1 MDIQIGDK
9 IKELRKARK
18 ITQEQLADAIRI
30 SFQAVSKWENHIA
43 LPDITLVPALANYFN
58 VTCDELLGVRLM
70 EKKEK
75 IDSICEQSAKYR
87 ECDPEKSR
95 MILEQ
100 GLKEYP
106 DDDLLLNNLLYVID
120 YSKNPDNTIAIAS
133 RLIEKTESFEIRYDA
148 LRFLAY
154 AYNSKGDKVSAVA
167 ALEQIPEIY
176 FTKLSELAFIQTGE
190 QKYDAAEKQKWI
202 SFEILLQMIQKIAES
217 YEEAGKNKEA
227 ICETERGLK
236 LIAALEGEPKID
248 RFANYRDFFKRQIE
262 RLSKVSR

>member
-18 ITQEQLADAIRI
+18 ITQEQLADAIGI

-106 DDDLLLNNLLYVID
+106 DDDLLLNNLHED
-120 YSKNPDNTIAIAS
+120 FHRAAS
-133 RLIEKTESFEIRYDA
+133 FFCKYLED
-148 LRFLAY
+148 FLL
-154 AYNSKGDKVSAVA
+154 V
-167 ALEQIPEIY
+167 
-176 FTKLSELAFIQTGE
+176 FSEL
-190 QKYDAAEKQKWI
+190 
-202 SFEILLQMIQKIAES
+202 LPH
-217 YEEAGKNKEA
+217 N
-227 ICETERGLK
+227 ERYL
-236 LIAALEGEPKID
+236 
-248 RFANYRDFFKRQIE
+248 N
-262 RLSKVSR
+262 